1 MATKK
6 KVELTEEQLKEVK
19 KLAKALK
26 ASEQVR
32 ECRARL
38 KGFVEDNFDALVD
51 GIEVDGMV
59 LEVKLSKTLYAE
71 EA

>member
-19 KLAKALK
+19 KL
-26 ASEQVR
+26 
-32 ECRARL
+32 
-38 KGFVEDNFDALVD
+38 
-51 GIEVDGMV
+51 
-59 LEVKLSKTLYAE
+59 SKTLYAE